1 MLFSCCSSLYHLL
14 LSRLLIRTAYG
25 KDKIKKMPGTGDFPA
40 KNVPFPLLF
49 SYCAHT
55 LMQLNECSL
64 SYIHHCMFLLFICN
78 INFKIGS

>member
-14 LSRLLIRTAYG
+14 LSRLLIRTLDC